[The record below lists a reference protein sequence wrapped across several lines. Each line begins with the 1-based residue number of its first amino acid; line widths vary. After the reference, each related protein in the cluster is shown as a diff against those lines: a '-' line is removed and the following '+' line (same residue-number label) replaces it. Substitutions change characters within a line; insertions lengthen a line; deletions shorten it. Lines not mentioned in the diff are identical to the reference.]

1 MPCGVGR
8 DSFQQIMSLDDV
20 DPERLARRLS
30 AKWQRFGAG
39 VLPAWVAEMDYP
51 IAPAIRGVIERALEY
66 DDFGYP
72 ASGDERA
79 VPAAF
84 AERMLQRFGWTA
96 DPARVEV
103 LSDVVQGL
111 YIGLLAF
118 TAPADGV
125 LIQTPIYPPFLK
137 SVADTGRRT
146 VTSALV
152 DTGTQLGID
161 FDHLRSV
168 SDGVRVLLLCH
179 PHNPTGRVFTRAEL
193 EGLAALAIERDWLVF
208 SDEIHADLT
217 HAGGTFVP
225 FAALGPEV
233 AARTI
238 TLTSATKAFNIA
250 GLRCAVAHFGARALQ
265 TRFNRA
271 LPEHVRGGIG
281 ILGQHCTVAAWRAG
295 DGWLEEVKASLDRQ
309 RHALICQL
317 RETLPEAKMYLPD
330 ATYLGWLDLRELA
343 LEPDPADFFRRQA
356 RVALFDG
363 RFFGDGFEQHARLN
377 FATSPALLGE
387 MVERMVRAVR
397 ARRT

>member
-1 MPCGVGR
+1 M
-8 DSFQQIMSLDDV
+8 
-20 DPERLARRLS
+20 
-30 AKWQRFGAG
+30 
-39 VLPAWVAEMDYP
+39 
-51 IAPAIRGVIERALEY
+51 APAIRAVLERAIEL

-72 ASGDERA
+72 AVRDQHA

-84 AERMLQRFGWTA
+84 AERMLQRFGWAA
-96 DPARVEV
+96 DAPRVVV

-111 YIGLLAF
+111 YLGLLAF
-118 TAPADGV
+118 TAPGDGV

-217 HAGGTFVP
+217 HSEGTFVP
-225 FAALGPEV
+225 FASLGPEV

-250 GLRCAVAHFGARALQ
+250 GLRCAVAHFGTRALQ
-265 TRFNRA
+265 TRFNHA

-281 ILGQHCTVAAWRAG
+281 ILGQHCTVAAWQAG
-295 DGWLEEVKASLDRQ
+295 RWLAEEVSASLDMQ
-309 RHALICQL
+309 RHGCSASFGRSCRKRRCTCRRPRISGGSTCA
-317 RETLPEAKMYLPD
+317 RSCSSRT
-330 ATYLGWLDLRELA
+330 
-343 LEPDPADFFRRQA
+343 PAEFFRRQA

-363 RFFGDGFEQHARLN
+363 HFFGDGFEQHARLN

-387 MVERMVRAVR
+387 IIERMARAVR
-397 ARRT
+397 TR